1 MERRLAAIV
10 AADVVGY
17 TRLVR
22 ADEEGTVKALQT
34 VRSDRVEPLIADHR
48 GRIANTAGDSLL
60 LEFRSVVDALR
71 CAIAIQKSMA
81 DWNSTR
87 PEDRQIQFRIGIN
100 LGDVLE
106 QGDDLL
112 GDGVNVAARL
122 ESIAAPGGITLS
134 GAAHE
139 QVRDRVDANFVDE
152 GPQTLKNLP
161 APVHV
166 YSVNPNQPSV
176 GTAAPPKRRA
186 RAAMTLGLAILL
198 TLVGTGVWWMSPWWQ
213 EDNQFQSLPTKAP
226 GDDTP
231 SIAVLPFTNMSD
243 DDAQQY
249 FSDGLTEDVI
259 TDLSKVSSLFVIAR
273 GSSFKYRSPE
283 LDLRQVG
290 RELGVSHLLTGSVRK
305 SGELVRISAQLVE
318 VATGKHIWG
327 ARYDGGMVKVFALQ
341 DEVTEKIVNALEVKL
356 TDSEK
361 QSIGRP
367 YTTSVEAY
375 DQFLRGRQEISRFN
389 RVGNLASRSFFE
401 RAIQLDPGFANAA
414 AFLAWSYLR
423 GYSFGWDEDPERSLK
438 KAADLAESAVAMDET
453 KSVPYMVRG
462 IVQLY
467 QLQHAGAVASVER
480 SLELNPNYADS
491 HAMLAF
497 ILNYAGFPDK
507 AEKSIKTAMRFNPHH
522 SYLYLNVLGQSLFL
536 LGRYDEAAQIFA
548 SAASSNP
555 ADTQVNLWLAASKA
569 QAGQIEEAEWAIS
582 ELLAQNDNYTI
593 TGVVDRLPFK
603 DPKQADVLAH
613 ALRQAKLPQ

>member
-1 MERRLAAIV
+1 LERRLAAIV

-22 ADEEGTVKALQT
+22 TDEEGTVNALQT
-34 VRSDRVEPLIADHR
+34 VRSDRIEPLIVDHR

-81 DWNSTR
+81 DWNSTM
-87 PEDRQIQFRIGIN
+87 PEGRQIQFRIGIN
-100 LGDVLE
+100 LGDVIE
-106 QGDDLL
+106 QRDDLL

-134 GAAHE
+134 GAAYE

-152 GPQTLKNLP
+152 GPQTLKNIP

-166 YSVNPNQPSV
+166 YSVGPNQHMV
-176 GTAAPPKRRA
+176 GPALRPKRWA
-186 RAAMTLGLAILL
+186 YAAMTLGLAIFLAL
-198 TLVGTGVWWMSPWWQ
+198 AVAGIWWMSPWWQ
-213 EDNQFQSLPTKAP
+213 
-226 GDDTP
+226 GDSQPRSSPMTTPSDDKP
-231 SIAVLPFTNMSD
+231 SIAVLPFTNMSE

-259 TDLSKVSSLFVIAR
+259 TDLSKVSGLFVIAR
-273 GSSFKYRSPE
+273 GSSFKYRGPE
-283 LDLRQVG
+283 MDLPQVG

-305 SGELVRISAQLVE
+305 SGELVRISARLIE

-327 ARYDGGMVKVFALQ
+327 ARYDGGLVKVFTLQ

-375 DQFLRGRQEISRFN
+375 DQFLRGRQEIGRFN

-401 RAIQLDPGFANAA
+401 RAMQLDPGFANAA

-438 KAADLAESAVAMDET
+438 KAANLAEAAVAMDET
-453 KSVPYMVRG
+453 KSVPHMVRG
-462 IVQLY
+462 IIQLY
-467 QLQHAGAVASVER
+467 QLQHAEAVASVER
-480 SLELNPNYADS
+480 SLDLNPNYADS

-536 LGRYDEAAQIFA
+536 LGRYDEAAQLFA
-548 SAASSNP
+548 GAASSNP

-569 QAGQIEEAEWAIS
+569 QAGQIEEAEWAVS
-582 ELLAQNDNYTI
+582 ELLAQNYNYTI
-593 TGVVDRLPFK
+593 AGVVGRLPFK
-603 DPKQADVLAH
+603 DQRQADAIAH
-613 ALRQAKLPQ
+613 ALRQAKLPE